1 MRPKTQQIALDLEP
15 DEHIPLDPP
24 LDLERVQPLIALMAD
39 AIVALAQTT
48 RRTNDD
54 DD

>member
-1 MRPKTQQIALDLEP
+1 MRPKTQQIALDLDP

-24 LDLERVQPLIALMAD
+24 LEQERVHPLIALMAD
-39 AIVALAQTT
+39 AIVALVQPT